1 MNIRPSFPFTV
12 TSRDVWAIAL
22 PASLAFITEP
32 LVGFVD
38 ITVIGRLGDTD
49 LLGGLVLGALAFDMI
64 FALVFFLRLGTAGL
78 TAQSIGARDAD
89 DGLVHLVRAGAIGL
103 AVGVVLIALTWPLQ
117 WLLANVLGATVNVR
131 PAFDAY
137 LATRIWS
144 APFVLINYALLGWFY
159 GRAAAKTGMLL
170 QMLINGINVLV
181 CIWLVFGLHWGVVG
195 VALGAVAGHVAAA
208 TVGIALVFRR
218 FGGLGRMRR
227 LVSWTRL
234 RDVAALGK
242 LFALSRDLTIRSAAL
257 MSAFAYFTAQTA
269 RVGELS
275 LASNAVLMQFLMI
288 SAFFLDG
295 QGQAAEQLCGK
306 AVGANYRPAFEKAL
320 WLTLGW
326 GLFVSAAMFVVFWFG
341 GDWLIGVMTAS
352 PEVQAGAHE
361 FLIFAAIT
369 AFTGMPAF
377 VMDGVMSGATLNTII
392 RNGMVA
398 SFAIYLLAALVLQN
412 LWGVAGLWVAINL
425 FFVTRAT
432 IFLVATRWRLRQLF
446 PQKPMSSAAH

>member
-1 MNIRPSFPFTV
+1 MNVRPSFPFTV
-12 TSRDVWAIAL
+12 TSRDVWRIAL

-32 LVGFVD
+32 LVGFTD
-38 ITVIGRLGDTD
+38 ITVIGRLGDAN
-49 LLGGLVLGALAFDMI
+49 LLGGLVLGALAFDII
-64 FALVFFLRLGTAGL
+64 FSLAFFLRLGTAGL
-78 TAQSIGARDAD
+78 TAQAVGARDAD
-89 DGLVHLVRAGAIGL
+89 DGLVHLVRAGLIGVAIG
-103 AVGVVLIALTWPLQ
+103 AAMIILTWPLQ
-117 WLLANVLGATVNVR
+117 WLLARVLGAAADIQ

-137 LATRIWS
+137 LATRLWS

-170 QMLINGINVLV
+170 QMLINGINIVV
-181 CIWLVFGLHWGVVG
+181 CIVLVFGAHWGVVG
-195 VALGAVAGHVAAA
+195 VALGAVAGHIVSLV
-208 TVGIALVFRR
+208 VGICLVALH
-218 FGGLGRMRR
+218 FGGFERARAFLNWQR
-227 LVSWTRL
+227 V
-234 RDVAALGK
+234 RDLAALRK
-242 LFALSRDLTIRSAAL
+242 LFALSRDLMIRSAAL

-306 AVGANYRPAFEKAL
+306 AVGANYRPAFDRAL
-320 WLTLGW
+320 RLTLGW
-326 GLFVSAAMFVVFWFG
+326 GLFVSCAMFALFWFG
-341 GDWLIGVMTAS
+341 GDWLISVMSSS

-361 FLIFAAIT
+361 FLIFAAVT

-377 VMDGVMSGATLNTII
+377 VMDGVMTGATLNTII

-398 SFAIYLLAALVLQN
+398 SFAIYLAAALVLQHAF
-412 LWGVAGLWVAINL
+412 GVAGLWVAINL

-432 IFLVATRWRLRQLF
+432 IFLLATRWKLPRLF
-446 PQKPMSSAAH
+446 TP

>member
-1 MNIRPSFPFTV
+1 MESRPSFPFTV

-22 PASLAFITEP
+22 PASLAFTTEP
-32 LVGFVD
+32 LVGLVD
-38 ITVIGRLGDTD
+38 ITVIGRLGDAN

-64 FALVFFLRLGTAGL
+64 FSLMFFLRLGTAGL

-89 DGLVHLVRAGAIGL
+89 DGLVHLLRAGLLGL
-103 AVGVVLIALTWPLQ
+103 GLGVLLIALTWPLQ
-117 WLLANVLGATVNVR
+117 WSLAAVLGATPVVA

-144 APFVLINYALLGWFY
+144 APFVLVNYALLGWFY
-159 GRAAAKTGMLL
+159 GRASAKTGMAL
-170 QMLINGINVLV
+170 QMLVNGINVLV
-181 CIWLVFGLHWGVVG
+181 SVALVFGLHWGVVG
-195 VALGAVAGHVAAA
+195 VALGAVAGHAAA
-208 TVGIALVFRR
+208 SLLGIALVTRH
-218 FGGLGRMRR
+218 FGGLVRMRA
-227 LVSWTRL
+227 LVDWHRI
-234 RDVAALGK
+234 RDVAAVRK

-257 MSAFAYFTAQTA
+257 MSAFAWFTAQTS
-269 RVGELS
+269 RVGEVS

-306 AVGANYRPAFEKAL
+306 AVGANYRPAFERAL
-320 WLTLGW
+320 WLTLRW
-326 GLFVSAAMFVVFWFG
+326 GLVVSAIMFSVVWFG
-341 GDWLIGVMTAS
+341 GDALIAVMTAS

-361 FLIFAAIT
+361 FLIFAAVA

-398 SFAIYLLAALVLQN
+398 SFAIYFAAALLLQQAF
-412 LWGVAGLWVAINL
+412 GVAGLWAAINL
-425 FFVTRAT
+425 FFVVRAT
-432 IFLVATRWRLRQLF
+432 IFLIATRWKLRELF
-446 PQKPMSSAAH
+446 A

>member
-1 MNIRPSFPFTV
+1 V
-12 TSRDVWAIAL
+12 
-22 PASLAFITEP
+22 
-32 LVGFVD
+32 
-38 ITVIGRLGDTD
+38 
-49 LLGGLVLGALAFDMI
+49 
-64 FALVFFLRLGTAGL
+64 
-78 TAQSIGARDAD
+78 Q
-89 DGLVHLVRAGAIGL
+89 
-103 AVGVVLIALTWPLQ
+103 
-117 WLLANVLGATVNVR
+117 

-137 LATRIWS
+137 LATRLWS

-170 QMLINGINVLV
+170 QMLINGINIVV
-181 CIWLVFGLHWGVVG
+181 CIALVFGAHWGVVG
-195 VALGAVAGHVAAA
+195 VALGAVAGHVVSA
-208 TVGIALVFRR
+208 VIGIGLVVAH
-218 FGGLGRMRR
+218 FGGVERARSFLDWRR
-227 LVSWTRL
+227 V
-234 RDVAALGK
+234 RDVAALRK
-242 LFALSRDLTIRSAAL
+242 LFALSRDLMIRSAAL

-306 AVGANYRPAFEKAL
+306 AVGANYRPAFDRAL

-326 GLFVSAAMFVVFWFG
+326 GLFVSCIMFALFWFG
-341 GDWLIGVMTAS
+341 GDWLISVMSSS
-352 PEVQAGAHE
+352 PEVQAGAHD

-398 SFAIYLLAALVLQN
+398 SFAIYLAAALILQHAF
-412 LWGVAGLWVAINL
+412 GVAGLWIAINL

-432 IFLVATRWRLRQLF
+432 IFLIATRWKLPRLF
-446 PQKPMSSAAH
+446 TP